1 MEKKSG
7 LQRFWQWSL
16 YVIAVIA
23 SLIVIGVFIWQLD
36 NFEKFFKQYPNT
48 IDGGTLLFVLVTTTL
63 SIMIAYKSYKTNT
76 EQKER
81 EENKQSELVK
91 RLINNK
97 TQNLRTR
104 INTVNLEYF
113 TGFEMEEMD
122 LLYVS
127 MREKNTRKDIIE
139 FIKIIEQIHDD
150 KLNHLTLEDQKL
162 IYDRVLMLN
171 SLLAFVNMYID
182 ENPEKIFT
190 DEKLKEAGIKKTI
203 QESIDK
209 VTHSF
214 K

>member
-1 MEKKSG
+1 MEKKNK
-7 LQRFWQWSL
+7 WQWSL
-16 YVIAVIA
+16 YIIVP
-23 SLIVIGVFIWQLD
+23 LIVIGAFIWQLD
-36 NFEKFFKQYPNT
+36 NLEKFFKQYPNA

-63 SIMIAYKSYKTNT
+63 SIMIAYKSYKTTT

-97 TQNLRTR
+97 TQHLRTS

-113 TGFEMEEMD
+113 TGYEIEGMD
-122 LLYVS
+122 LLYIS
-127 MREKNTRKDIIE
+127 MKEKNTREDIIE

-150 KLNHLTLEDQKL
+150 KLSHLTLEDQKL
-162 IYDRVLMLN
+162 VYDRVLMLN

-182 ENPEKIFT
+182 KNPERIFT
-190 DEKLKEAGIKKTI
+190 DEKLKEAGVKKII

>member
-16 YVIAVIA
+16 YVIA
-23 SLIVIGVFIWQLD
+23 SLIVIGVCIWQLD

>member
-63 SIMIAYKSYKTNT
+63 SIIIAYKSYKTNT

-190 DEKLKEAGIKKTI
+190 DEKLKEVGIKKII

>member
-63 SIMIAYKSYKTNT
+63 SIIIAYKSYKTNT

-171 SLLAFVNMYID
+171 SLLASVNMYID

-190 DEKLKEAGIKKTI
+190 DEKLKEAGIKKII